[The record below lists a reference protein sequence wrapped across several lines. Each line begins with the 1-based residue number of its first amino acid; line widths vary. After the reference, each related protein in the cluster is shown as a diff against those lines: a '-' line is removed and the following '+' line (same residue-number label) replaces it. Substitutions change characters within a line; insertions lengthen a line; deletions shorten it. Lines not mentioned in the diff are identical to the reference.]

1 MKMKRLSSVNP
12 GEVVRVLKVEGDTK
26 LKKRL
31 LDMGIISGTEIRVVR
46 NAPLKD
52 PVEFELRG
60 YKLSL
65 RKNEA
70 EFVFVE

>member
-1 MKMKRLSSVNP
+1 MKRLSNAKV
-12 GEVVRVLKVEGDTK
+12 GEVVRVLKVEGDAK

-31 LDMGIISGTEIRVVR
+31 LDMGITSGTEIRVVR

-65 RKNEA
+65 S
-70 EFVFVE
+70 FTQISVEEQIC

>member
-1 MKMKRLSSVNP
+1 MKKLSNAKV
-12 GEVVRVLKVEGDTK
+12 GEVVRVLKVEGDAK

-65 RKNEA
+65 RKREA
-70 EFVFVE
+70 EFVLVE

>member
-1 MKMKRLSSVNP
+1 MKRLSNVNP
-12 GEVVRVLKVEGDTK
+12 GEVVRVLKVEGDAK
-26 LKKRL
+26 FKKRL

>member
-1 MKMKRLSSVNP
+1 MKRLSNAKV
-12 GEVVRVLKVEGDTK
+12 GEVVRVLKVEGDAK

-70 EFVFVE
+70 EFVLVE

>member
-1 MKMKRLSSVNP
+1 MKRLSNAKV
-12 GEVVRVLKVEGDTK
+12 GEVVRVLKVEGDAK

-65 RKNEA
+65 S
-70 EFVFVE
+70 FTQISVEEQIC

>member
-1 MKMKRLSSVNP
+1 MKRLSNAKV
-12 GEVVRVLKVEGDTK
+12 GEVVRVLKVEGDAK

-31 LDMGIISGTEIRVVR
+31 LDMGITSGTEIRVVR

-65 RKNEA
+65 RKREA
-70 EFVFVE
+70 EFVLVE